1 MKIITCYKCVPD
13 EQDIAINN
21 ADGTLDFSK
30 ADSKISQYDLN
41 AIEAACQLKQQLGD
55 AQVVAM
61 SVGGKALTNAKGR
74 KDVLSRGPDE
84 LIVVID
90 DQFEQALPQHTATA
104 LAAAAQKSG
113 FDLLI
118 CGDGSSDLYAQQVGL
133 LVGEALNIPAINGVS
148 KILSLTDST
157 LTVERELED
166 EVETLSIPLPAVIAV
181 STDINTPQIP
191 SMKAILG
198 AAKKPVQVWSPADIG
213 LNSVPTYS
221 AQQVAA
227 PKQRERQ
234 RVVIEGDGEEQIA
247 AFVENLRKIILLSG
261 DVMNKFSSVWVFSDT
276 PSRLPELMSGAQ
288 AVGEKVNAFVLNEAD
303 SATACHLGADH
314 VWLLSGK
321 PEDRMIEDYAAAMAE
336 TIRQHSEGGAVLLPN
351 TRRGKLLAAKLGYR
365 LSAAVSND
373 ASEVA
378 LQDGKAAVKHMV
390 YGGLAIGAETIASPF
405 AVITLSSGTF
415 DAQDP
420 DTSRSGEMHTVQW
433 QAPAITVTRTA
444 TQARQSNSVDL
455 DKARLVVSV
464 GRGIGSKEN
473 ISLAEALCQTIG
485 AELACSRPVAEN
497 EKWME
502 HERYVGISNLMLKP
516 ELYLAVGISGQIQH
530 MVGANGA
537 QTIFAINKDK
547 NAPIFQYADFGIVGD
562 ALKILPALTAALA
575 R

>member
-1 MKIITCYKCVPD
+1 
-13 EQDIAINN
+13 
-21 ADGTLDFSK
+21 
-30 ADSKISQYDLN
+30 
-41 AIEAACQLKQQLGD
+41 
-55 AQVVAM
+55 
-61 SVGGKALTNAKGR
+61 
-74 KDVLSRGPDE
+74 
-84 LIVVID
+84 
-90 DQFEQALPQHTATA
+90 
-104 LAAAAQKSG
+104 
-113 FDLLI
+113 
-118 CGDGSSDLYAQQVGL
+118 
-133 LVGEALNIPAINGVS
+133 
-148 KILSLTDST
+148 
-157 LTVERELED
+157 
-166 EVETLSIPLPAVIAV
+166 
-181 STDINTPQIP
+181 
-191 SMKAILG
+191 
-198 AAKKPVQVWSPADIG
+198 
-213 LNSVPTYS
+213 
-221 AQQVAA
+221 
-227 PKQRERQ
+227 
-234 RVVIEGDGEEQIA
+234 
-247 AFVENLRKIILLSG
+247 
-261 DVMNKFSSVWVFSDT
+261 MNKFSSVWVFSDT

-303 SATACHLGADH
+303 SAAACHLGADH

-351 TRRGKLLAAKLGYR
+351 TRRGKLLAVKLGFR

-415 DAQDP
+415 DAQQP
-420 DTSRSGEMHTVQW
+420 DASRSGEMHTVQW
-433 QAPAITVTRTA
+433 QAPAIAVTRTA

>member
-1 MKIITCYKCVPD
+1 
-13 EQDIAINN
+13 
-21 ADGTLDFSK
+21 
-30 ADSKISQYDLN
+30 
-41 AIEAACQLKQQLGD
+41 
-55 AQVVAM
+55 
-61 SVGGKALTNAKGR
+61 
-74 KDVLSRGPDE
+74 
-84 LIVVID
+84 
-90 DQFEQALPQHTATA
+90 
-104 LAAAAQKSG
+104 
-113 FDLLI
+113 
-118 CGDGSSDLYAQQVGL
+118 
-133 LVGEALNIPAINGVS
+133 
-148 KILSLTDST
+148 
-157 LTVERELED
+157 
-166 EVETLSIPLPAVIAV
+166 
-181 STDINTPQIP
+181 
-191 SMKAILG
+191 
-198 AAKKPVQVWSPADIG
+198 
-213 LNSVPTYS
+213 
-221 AQQVAA
+221 
-227 PKQRERQ
+227 
-234 RVVIEGDGEEQIA
+234 
-247 AFVENLRKIILLSG
+247 
-261 DVMNKFSSVWVFSDT
+261 MNKFSSIWVFSDT
-276 PSRLPELMSGAQ
+276 PSRLPELMNGAQ
-288 AVGEKVNAFVLNEAD
+288 ALGEKVNTFVLSDAD

-321 PEDRMIEDYAAAMAE
+321 PEDRMVEDYADVMAQ

-351 TRRGKLLAAKLGYR
+351 TRRGKLLAAKLGFR

-373 ASEVA
+373 ASAVA
-378 LQDGKAAVKHMV
+378 VQDGKAAVKHMV
-390 YGGLAIGAETIASPF
+390 YGGLAMGAETIASPF

-415 DAQDP
+415 DAQQP
-420 DTSRSGEMHTVQW
+420 DTTRSGEMHTVQW
-433 QAPAITVTRTA
+433 QDPVIVVTRTA

-547 NAPIFQYADFGIVGD
+547 NAPIFQYADYGIVGD

>member
-1 MKIITCYKCVPD
+1 
-13 EQDIAINN
+13 
-21 ADGTLDFSK
+21 
-30 ADSKISQYDLN
+30 
-41 AIEAACQLKQQLGD
+41 
-55 AQVVAM
+55 
-61 SVGGKALTNAKGR
+61 
-74 KDVLSRGPDE
+74 
-84 LIVVID
+84 
-90 DQFEQALPQHTATA
+90 
-104 LAAAAQKSG
+104 
-113 FDLLI
+113 
-118 CGDGSSDLYAQQVGL
+118 
-133 LVGEALNIPAINGVS
+133 
-148 KILSLTDST
+148 
-157 LTVERELED
+157 
-166 EVETLSIPLPAVIAV
+166 
-181 STDINTPQIP
+181 
-191 SMKAILG
+191 
-198 AAKKPVQVWSPADIG
+198 
-213 LNSVPTYS
+213 
-221 AQQVAA
+221 
-227 PKQRERQ
+227 
-234 RVVIEGDGEEQIA
+234 
-247 AFVENLRKIILLSG
+247 
-261 DVMNKFSSVWVFSDT
+261 MNKFSSVWVFSDT

-365 LSAAVSND
+365 LLAAVSND

-415 DAQDP
+415 DAQQP
-420 DTSRSGEMHTVQW
+420 DASRSGEMHTVQW

>member
-1 MKIITCYKCVPD
+1 
-13 EQDIAINN
+13 
-21 ADGTLDFSK
+21 
-30 ADSKISQYDLN
+30 
-41 AIEAACQLKQQLGD
+41 
-55 AQVVAM
+55 
-61 SVGGKALTNAKGR
+61 
-74 KDVLSRGPDE
+74 
-84 LIVVID
+84 
-90 DQFEQALPQHTATA
+90 
-104 LAAAAQKSG
+104 
-113 FDLLI
+113 
-118 CGDGSSDLYAQQVGL
+118 
-133 LVGEALNIPAINGVS
+133 
-148 KILSLTDST
+148 
-157 LTVERELED
+157 
-166 EVETLSIPLPAVIAV
+166 
-181 STDINTPQIP
+181 
-191 SMKAILG
+191 
-198 AAKKPVQVWSPADIG
+198 
-213 LNSVPTYS
+213 
-221 AQQVAA
+221 
-227 PKQRERQ
+227 
-234 RVVIEGDGEEQIA
+234 
-247 AFVENLRKIILLSG
+247 
-261 DVMNKFSSVWVFSDT
+261 MNKFSSVWVFSDT

-321 PEDRMIEDYAAAMAE
+321 SEDRMIEDYAAAMAE

-373 ASEVA
+373 VSEVA

-415 DAQDP
+415 DAQQP
-420 DTSRSGEMHTVQW
+420 DASRSGEMHTVQW
-433 QAPAITVTRTA
+433 QAPATAVTRTA